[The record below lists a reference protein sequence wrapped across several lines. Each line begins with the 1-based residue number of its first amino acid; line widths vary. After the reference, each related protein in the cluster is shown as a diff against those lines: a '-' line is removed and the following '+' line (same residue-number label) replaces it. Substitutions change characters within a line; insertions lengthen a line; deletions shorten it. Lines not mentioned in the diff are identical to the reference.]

1 VIQTASACPNSCKKT
16 VLETI
21 YDDMMVMTDAQ
32 DFERVQERESPP
44 SGGMSVVYVYKCD
57 ALRVGPVS
65 EHALNSLLTACVD
78 GVNACLLCGGSSN
91 TLRSTFF
98 HGSDKAPAHAGL
110 ALTMLQHLLLH
121 LADKHG
127 SGGNP
132 SPHTPR
138 YFVRLSFVEFYE
150 ETITDL
156 LASKQ
161 GPTGSSPPML
171 ALREDE
177 YAGVDF
183 KNATKVGPIQSSMDV
198 QTAVYIKQVPTSGG
212 PVVLSTLDIVD
223 LPPFDRLAKVPTAVR
238 LTEGPLLNKSLYAF
252 ESVCKAGASAA
263 SFPPYDA
270 SLLTRSLQQ
279 ALGGDALTHV
289 GPSYPHTLVL
299 TFA

>member
-1 VIQTASACPNSCKKT
+1 MDTQPACRCMCTSVTHCALAQCQTLT
-16 VLETI
+16 VDHVFQNADEV
-21 YDDMMVMTDAQ
+21 D
-32 DFERVQERESPP
+32 
-44 SGGMSVVYVYKCD
+44 VV
-57 ALRVGPVS
+57 

-98 HGSDKAPAHAGL
+98 HGSDNAPAHAGL
-110 ALTMLQHLLLH
+110 ALAMLQHLLLH

-150 ETITDL
+150 ETITVL
-156 LASKQ
+156 LE
-161 GPTGSSPPML
+161 TMSSPY
-171 ALREDE
+171 RRH
-177 YAGVDF
+177 
-183 KNATKVGPIQSSMDV
+183 Q
-198 QTAVYIKQVPTSGG
+198 
-212 PVVLSTLDIVD
+212 
-223 LPPFDRLAKVPTAVR
+223 VPTAVR

-289 GPSYPHTLVL
+289 GPSYPHTLVP